1 MAVCSALA
9 TLSYMGIGGK
19 QEKIDITRVVMQP
32 RVDGS
37 GKQQR

>member
-9 TLSYMGIGGK
+9 TLSYMGIGRK
-19 QEKIDITRVVMQP
+19 QEETDITRVVMQP